1 MSNRRITLRTKLL
14 GGFGVVLAL
23 MAVLTVISM
32 QKLDAVNQGAVVA
45 HKNVMPSLKLVDEI
59 ARNVETYRKLEF
71 EHIASPD
78 LKSKTAVEG
87 RLDTTSATLAKAAAA
102 YRALV
107 ADDQDRALFGKVQAG
122 VTAMQTGRAD
132 VIALSRAG
140 RTADATQLMVKQ
152 SAVVVTPLLVDSDAW
167 AALNTQR
174 ESRAFT
180 DAGGT
185 LSSAKRLM
193 LILLGFSAAAGLGIA
208 LLLSRQLRKGIGEI
222 INRLEMLRDKCTTD
236 LAVALRNMAAGD
248 LTTVVTPVTPHI
260 ESWSNDEIG
269 DIAQAVNAVR
279 DNTVGSV
286 IAYNESRVALCELVG
301 QVAGAAASVSS
312 GSQQMAAT
320 SEEAG
325 RAVSEIANA
334 ITEVATG
341 AQRQVQTVEDVRVTS
356 EQVTHATASSAENAQ
371 ETALIAEEARTI
383 AAEGSTAVE
392 QATEAMVAVREA
404 STQATLAIRGLGAK
418 SDQIGGIVDTITGI
432 AEQTNLLALNAAI
445 EAARAGEQGRGFAVV
460 AEEVRKLAEE
470 SQTAARSI
478 ASLIGEIQN
487 ETGRAIEVVEAG
499 GARTNEGAATVEQA
513 REAFGR
519 IGGSVEDVSSRVAQ
533 IAAAIQQVAASATKM
548 QEDMADVSA
557 VAEQSSASTE
567 QVSASTQQ
575 TSASTQEISASA
587 AELARTAGE
596 LEQLVQR
603 FKVAA

>member
-23 MAVLTVISM
+23 MAVLSFVSM
-32 QKLDAVNQGAVVA
+32 QKLDAVNEGAVVA
-45 HKNVMPSLKLVDEI
+45 NTSVLPSIRIIDDIATNVESYRKFEYRYVATTDPAGRAKVVGKLAGVRAQLQKDFDGYDKFIADSKDRRLHEAVQAQIIKMFGGEKALLALVD
-59 ARNVETYRKLEF
+59 
-71 EHIASPD
+71 
-78 LKSKTAVEG
+78 
-87 RLDTTSATLAKAAAA
+87 
-102 YRALV
+102 
-107 ADDQDRALFGKVQAG
+107 
-122 VTAMQTGRAD
+122 
-132 VIALSRAG
+132 AG
-140 RTADATQLMVKQ
+140 RQGPAGALMQRQLDE
-152 SAVVVTPLLVDSDAW
+152 VVTPLRTDLDRWNAYNTGLATKAFADAK
-167 AALNTQR
+167 
-174 ESRAFT
+174 S
-180 DAGGT
+180 T
-185 LSSAKRLM
+185 LSSSKRLTI
-193 LILLGFSAAAGLGIA
+193 ILLLVSMATGLGIA
-208 LLLSRQLRKGIGEI
+208 ILLSRSIRKGVEQI
-222 INRLEMLRDKCTTD
+222 IDRLNMLRDRCTTD
-236 LAVALRNMAAGD
+236 LAAALRNMAAGD
-248 LTTVVTPVTPHI
+248 LTTEVTPVTPPI
-260 ESWSNDEIG
+260 ETWSNDEIG
-269 DIAQAVNAVR
+269 DVAQAVNAVR
-279 DNTVGSV
+279 DNTVASV
-286 IAYNESRVALCELVG
+286 VAYNESRVALCELVG

-325 RAVSEIANA
+325 RAVGEIANA

-341 AQRQVQTVEDVRVTS
+341 AQRQVETVEEVRIST
-356 EQVTHATASSAENAQ
+356 EQMTHATTASAENAQ
-371 ETALIAEEARTI
+371 ETALIAENARTI
-383 AAEGSTAVE
+383 AEEGSEAVE
-392 QATEAMVAVREA
+392 QATQAMVAVREA

-478 ASLIGEIQN
+478 ALLIGEIQD

-519 IGGSVEDVSSRVAQ
+519 IGSSVEDVTGRVAQ

-548 QEDMADVSA
+548 QADMADVSA
-557 VAEQSSASTE
+557 VAEESSASTE

-596 LEQLVQR
+596 LETLVRR
-603 FKVAA
+603 FQVAA